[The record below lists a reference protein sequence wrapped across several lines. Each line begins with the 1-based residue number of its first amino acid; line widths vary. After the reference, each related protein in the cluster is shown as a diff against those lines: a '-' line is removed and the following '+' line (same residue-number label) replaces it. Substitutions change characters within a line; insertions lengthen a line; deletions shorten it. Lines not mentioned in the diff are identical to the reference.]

1 VINIGT
7 GTGYE
12 YSSQTPFPAFAIIMV
27 RSIDLGDT
35 ILDIVEGSE
44 LENEPGAVLWDA
56 GLVLIYFLA
65 LHKKGRI
72 LPDI

>member
-1 VINIGT
+1 
-7 GTGYE
+7 
-12 YSSQTPFPAFAIIMV
+12 MV